1 MWLTWSETIK
11 KGEGRGEDDLRKL
24 QSGRAEEQ
32 NQYEQFSTPLNE
44 VLSFKGWIV
53 KCSWRTTRNQDKHG
67 VRRRAN
73 LKRINFTKHICSRE
87 ILIRIALDCQVTSS
101 RAVIARGHVPKQDER
116 VVSDCHEP
124 SARVPYWS
132 GKSGSLI
139 FLHENTAI
147 CGERIRRIKAFPVCY
162 GCRGGSCETF
172 VSPTVVTRNWIGKTR
187 RAVLTRQSYL
197 NAHGWR
203 RGLQDATSST
213 DCGASYLVFPRR
225 GVCFISSINLLDSSE
240 SAVSHHFQSIA
251 HLHG

>member
-1 MWLTWSETIK
+1 MWLIWSETIK

-24 QSGRAEEQ
+24 QWGRAEEQ
-32 NQYEQFSTPLNE
+32 NQYQQFSTPLNE

-53 KCSWRTTRNQDKHG
+53 TCSWRTTRNQDKHG

-101 RAVIARGHVPKQDER
+101 RRHCSRARSKTRRKGCQRLSRAFSTGTILEWQEWQ
-116 VVSDCHEP
+116 SNI
-124 SARVPYWS
+124 S
-132 GKSGSLI
+132 
-139 FLHENTAI
+139 HENTAI
-147 CGERIRRIKAFPVCY
+147 CGERIRWIKAFPVCY

-172 VSPTVVTRNWIGKTR
+172 VSPTVVKRNWIGKTR
-187 RAVLTRQSYL
+187 RAVFTRQSYL

-203 RGLQDATSST
+203 CGLQDATSST